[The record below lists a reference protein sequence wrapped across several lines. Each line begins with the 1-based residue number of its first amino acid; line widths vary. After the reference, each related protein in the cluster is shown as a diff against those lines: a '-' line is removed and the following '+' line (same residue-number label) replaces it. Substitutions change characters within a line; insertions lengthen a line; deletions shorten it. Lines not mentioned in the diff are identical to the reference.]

1 MSGSP
6 PSAPTGV
13 PAPRAE
19 DPTAA
24 ATADKRVLVIA
35 VVVMFL
41 LVSFGVVSGAL
52 FNPSACATIDP
63 DPVAAGVAGGSGDL
77 DRVLAASFPD
87 TDQETLGDMT
97 EALGSL
103 SDRLGPV
110 TGVAEVTG
118 ATGLGVTERGIAAIG
133 PVTSSLNPGG
143 SEVLARVDVGDGRV
157 VGSGETLWSV
167 AAVNELTGQVDAV
180 TPLDPELE
188 ARTCVNTSLI
198 NSPLAFALDARD
210 DQLLLLRINEDG
222 GEPELELRDA
232 LQGRVWG
239 AMLDIGIA
247 QPGLQGARLTGR
259 LGPGSVVTG
268 MRTSPGDEMPV
279 VTAVERDTGDTAWL
293 LGRDD
298 LDALLDGPLL
308 DGPLLDDEMSQTAT
322 VWAVGEDRAIVS
334 LTADP
339 DPDDPADAEVAL
351 PTRLLALDL
360 DGGELIWDA
369 ALGEGDAVRHV
380 ELDGDATWVTTT
392 GDGGE
397 VRFGRF
403 DPDGEVTL
411 DTGTGGDDGRTAVL
425 DDGRVITASD
435 GSIGLIGQRGF
446 STVGSDLQ
454 ARDVVAHD
462 DAVTLLLD
470 GPDGG
475 TITVTF
481 GT

>member
-13 PAPRAE
+13 PAPRDE

-35 VVVMFL
+35 VVVMLL

-63 DPVAAGVAGGSGDL
+63 DPVAAGVAGGSDDL
-77 DRVLAASFPD
+77 DRVLAATFPD
-87 TDQETLGDMT
+87 TDQETLGAMAG
-97 EALGSL
+97 ALDSL
-103 SDRLGPV
+103 SERLGPV

-133 PVTSSLNPGG
+133 PVTSSLDPGG
-143 SEVLARVDVGDGRV
+143 SEVLARVDVGDGQV
-157 VGSGETLWSV
+157 VGSGDTLWSV

-232 LQGRVWG
+232 VQGRVWG
-239 AMLDIGIA
+239 PMLDIGIA

-279 VTAVERDTGDTAWL
+279 VTAVERDTGATAWL

-298 LDALLDGPLL
+298 LDALLG
-308 DGPLLDDEMSQTAT
+308 GASLDDEMSQTAT

-334 LTADP
+334 LAA
-339 DPDDPADAEVAL
+339 DPDDPAAAEVTF

-369 ALGEGDAVRHV
+369 ALGDGDAVGHV
-380 ELDGDATWVTTT
+380 ELDGDATWITTVAD
-392 GDGGE
+392 GDE
-397 VRFGRF
+397 VGFERF
-403 DPDGEVTL
+403 DANGEVTL
-411 DTGTGGDDGRTAVL
+411 GTGTGGVEGRTAVL
-425 DDGRVITASD
+425 DDGRVVTASD
-435 GSIGLIGQRGF
+435 ESIGLIEQRESF
-446 STVGSDLQ
+446 AVGSDLQ

-475 TITVTF
+475 TIAVTF